1 MFYSKY
7 AKMEAYLNFYSILCL
22 IKRDRNI
29 DSATM
34 KASFYKEHPEFIL
47 FVESDDYQAR
57 RIYQLTSKQVL
68 CTDTNTL
75 YGDITL

>member
-1 MFYSKY
+1 MCNAPSWS
-7 AKMEAYLNFYSILCL
+7 E
-22 IKRDRNI
+22 RDRNI

-57 RIYQLTSKQVL
+57 RICQLSGKQVL
-68 CTDTNTL
+68 CVDSNKL
-75 YGDITL
+75 YDNCS